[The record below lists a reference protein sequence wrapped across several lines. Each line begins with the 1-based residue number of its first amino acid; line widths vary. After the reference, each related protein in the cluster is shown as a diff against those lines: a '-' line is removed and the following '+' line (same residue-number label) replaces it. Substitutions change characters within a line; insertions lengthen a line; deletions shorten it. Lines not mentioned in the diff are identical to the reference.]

1 MICWGVWY
9 DAVRRDCL
17 TGVVKIVGAGVCK
30 GRRYVVNA
38 WYDVL
43 RRDCAV
49 ESVSAGLFSRG

>member
-17 TGVVKIVGAGVCK
+17 TGVVKIVCAGVCK
-30 GRRYVVNA
+30 DRKCVVNVR
-38 WYDVL
+38 YDVL

-49 ESVSAGLFSRG
+49 ETVSVGL